1 MLNLADLVPP
11 STLSKSTLLLLP
23 LSKTIYKN
31 ITKILHRM
39 ILTIPIGFSEKR
51 KKLEPGIAENDRFIV
66 DGGVLGKGDPQ

>member
-1 MLNLADLVPP
+1 MLNLADLVHP

-39 ILTIPIGFSEKR
+39 SAGF
-51 KKLEPGIAENDRFIV
+51 
-66 DGGVLGKGDPQ
+66 